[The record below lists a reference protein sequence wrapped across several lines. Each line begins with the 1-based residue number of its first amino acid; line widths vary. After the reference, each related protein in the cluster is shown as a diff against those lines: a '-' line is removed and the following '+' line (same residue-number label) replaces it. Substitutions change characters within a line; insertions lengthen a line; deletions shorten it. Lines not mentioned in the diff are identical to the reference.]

1 MSDQI
6 LIRNYIA
13 DVATS
18 PLSAFADL
26 APWEITTRAHE
37 VVAVILDN
45 LDAGYRISDNVAVHE
60 TASIESGVVLKGPTV
75 IGPSCFIASGAYIRD
90 GCWLGE
96 RCTLGPGTELK
107 SSFLFPETK
116 FAHFNFVGNSVLGA
130 GVNLEAGAI
139 IANFRNERDNH
150 AIVIVLD
157 GIRIRTGV
165 DKFGALVGDGVRI
178 GANAV
183 VAPGALLTPRA
194 TVPRLGLVDMGSHMG
209 AI

>member
-1 MSDQI
+1 MSGQI

-18 PLSAFADL
+18 PLAAFADL
-26 APWEITTRAHE
+26 APWEITIRAHE
-37 VVAVILDN
+37 VVAVILDD

-60 TASIESGVVLKGPTV
+60 TASIEPGVVLKGPTV
-75 IGPSCFIASGAYIRD
+75 IGPSCFVASGAYVRD

-107 SSFLFPETK
+107 SSFLFSETK
-116 FAHFNFVGNSVLGA
+116 LAHFNFVGDSVLGA
-130 GVNLEAGAI
+130 GINLEAGAI

-183 VAPGALLTPRA
+183 VAPGALLKPGM
-194 TVPRLGLVDMGSHMG
+194 TVPRLGLVDMGSHMA

>member
-6 LIRNYIA
+6 KTGDYIA
-13 DVATS
+13 AIATS
-18 PLSAFADL
+18 PLAAFANL
-26 APWEITTRAHE
+26 APWEITSRSHE
-37 VVAVILDN
+37 IVAVLLDD
-45 LDAGYRISDNVAVHE
+45 LDASYRISDNVAVHK
-60 TASIESGVVLKGPTV
+60 TASIEPGVVLKGPTV
-75 IGPSCFIASGAYIRD
+75 IGSYCFIASGAYVRD

-107 SSFLFPETK
+107 SSFLFSGTK
-116 FAHFNFVGNSVLGA
+116 LAHFNFVGDSVLGA

-157 GIRIRTGV
+157 GMRIRTGV
-165 DKFGALVGDGVRI
+165 DKFGSLVGDGVRI

-183 VAPGALLTPRA
+183 VAPGALLKPRT